1 MKKSIRISWPIR
13 VILGI
18 IIVLLALY
26 GSAVVLLRT
35 QWFQSELHHY
45 IVESLERLTG
55 ARVQVGAVSIQ
66 PFIFQV
72 TLKGLVLHGTEAP
85 TQPPLFTARRLVVD
99 INPASVLRGKLLLTR
114 FAGVGLEAHLWTYRD
129 GSTNLPGPRH
139 PAGSAVDELMN
150 LSIGTLNLQNTNLFW
165 NNQKIPLGLTARNV
179 AMLLRYSAGR
189 GYWGAFSSSPIQL
202 ASGRSTFPPL
212 TVATRLGFSRKALDL
227 KDLVWRSPGLTGK
240 GEVNLQWQPTLQG
253 WAKFQTRG
261 SIRRLTD
268 TLHLTPVKAGEF
280 QMECQATYREGKF
293 QARGRMRA
301 EGVDVQTPEFALG
314 TANLVSNFAVDQKYV
329 RFTNLHVQSLGGT
342 LEGEMTVELQ
352 GKAPIFR
359 MRGQVGDIDLA
370 KALQVVSGWREFGKL
385 VPVVSKVSGPVEASW
400 NGTLHNFKSNF
411 DLQFTA
417 PMNPSPG
424 LLPLTGT
431 ARGSAAL
438 AAALT
443 VSLEQ
448 AELMTPHASFTAQGT
463 LGGASSAL
471 NVNYSTTNFQEIEPL
486 IKHIAGLSESVP
498 LELKSTATFKG
509 LVTGS
514 VERPSVQG
522 HLSIGAFDYGGWSW
536 QNFAADLATSPQR
549 FQVSSGKLRSGPSFL
564 DFSGFVE
571 LANWKVSQH
580 SAIQLMAQAQRSPL
594 QGLENAFKAHYPIT
608 GVVTGGLKL
617 AGTPASLEGSG
628 NFQISNGAIEQE
640 PFNSLSGKVMI
651 SGSVW
656 NFQDIL
662 LRKGHGSLTGWARVD
677 LPKHSFSTDLRG
689 THFSL
694 AEFNRLKLR
703 QPEEADEGEATPIQ
717 GIADLHLQGSGTFTQ
732 PQVASTLNIEGLT
745 LEDVRLGD
753 LKAQLALKGKQLQGV
768 SRLQGPGGTV
778 RIDLKS
784 SLEGDWISQL
794 SGKFSNFRLD
804 PWFDWLGHYNLQT
817 PVIVSGTFKGTVP
830 LKKPREMS
838 MEAQAQKLEV
848 ALPGFDL
855 KNTQPVGI
863 RYAAHSLHST
873 HFAMQGPSTNL
884 GIQLAAR
891 LGPAPT
897 VSLDAMGNADA
908 SVLKLID
915 PSIQATGGVG
925 INFHATGALAQPSLS
940 GQITVH
946 SLSMRYASLPLP
958 IAGLNGTIVLKGNR
972 ATIESLGAQSGQTSI
987 QLSGYATIGSVPRFN
1002 LRAAFQRIRLEYP
1015 TDFTSLLSGDL
1026 NLTGSSQAGQ
1036 LTGDITVGQMFVSE
1050 NFNLVNWLGE
1060 MGAPS
1065 NGVEATTEP
1074 SIPSKVRLD
1083 IHVVTNPEVRVS
1095 SRALTLEA
1103 SMNMNVRGTLANPV
1117 VMGNIHIR
1125 NGQAVIAG
1133 NRYDITRG
1141 DITMTSPFQTTPVLD
1156 IEAETRVERYN
1167 IIVDVT
1173 GPVDRPKLAYRSDP
1187 PLPSE
1192 DVLSLL
1198 ALGYAPQQALMRSSG
1213 NEPFGA
1219 IGASALLSQALSSQV
1234 SGRVQ
1239 RLFGVSRI
1247 RIDPNLLGPTTAGG
1261 ARVTI
1266 EEQVSR
1272 DLTITYSTNTAAAQ
1286 QRDIRVRWDIS
1297 NKISLIGERD
1307 INGVFGFEVRFHRRL
1322 K

>member
-1 MKKSIRISWPIR
+1 MTKSFKISWPVR
-13 VILGI
+13 AILGI
-18 IIVLLALY
+18 FIVLLALY
-26 GSAVVLLRT
+26 GSSVALLRT
-35 QWFQSELHHY
+35 QWFHSELQRY
-45 IVESLERLTG
+45 IVQNLEKLTG
-55 ARVQVGAVSIQ
+55 ASVQLGSVNIQ

-72 TLKGLVLHGTEAP
+72 TLKGLILHGKEAP
-85 TQPPLFTARRLVVD
+85 TQPPLFTAQTLMVG
-99 INPASVLRGKLLLTR
+99 INPVSALRGKLLLTR

-139 PAGSAVDELMN
+139 QAGSAVDELMN
-150 LSIGTLNLQNTNLFW
+150 LSISALNLQNTNLFW
-165 NNQKIPLGLTARNV
+165 NDQKIPLDLTAHNV
-179 AMLLRYSAGR
+179 AVMLRYSAGR
-189 GYWGAFSSSPIQL
+189 GYWGTFSSSPIQL
-202 ASGRSTFPPL
+202 VSGRNTLPPL
-212 TVATRLGFSRKALDL
+212 TVATRLEFSRKTLGL
-227 KDLVWRSPGLTGK
+227 KDLIWRSTGVT
-240 GEVNLQWQPTLQG
+240 GQGVANLKWEPALQG
-253 WAKFQTRG
+253 WAKLQAQG
-261 SIRRLTD
+261 NLRRLAAA
-268 TLHLTPVKAGEF
+268 LRLTPVKAGEF
-280 QMECQATYREGKF
+280 QMECEVNYQGGKF
-293 QARGRMRA
+293 QATGRARA
-301 EGVDVQTPEFALG
+301 QGVDIQTPEFASG
-314 TANLVSNFAVDQKYV
+314 KVNLISNFTADQN
-329 RFTNLHVQSLGGT
+329 RIQFTNLRVQSLGGS
-342 LEGEMTVELQ
+342 LEGETNVELR
-352 GKAPIFR
+352 GKTPVFR
-359 MRGQVGDIDLA
+359 TRGQLRDIDLA
-370 KALQVVSGWREFGKL
+370 EALQVVSEWREFGKL
-385 VPVVSKVSGPVEASW
+385 IPVTSKVDGPIEASW
-400 NGTLHNFKSNF
+400 NGTFHNFKSNF

-417 PMNPSPG
+417 PTTPSPG
-424 LLPLTGT
+424 RLPVTGA
-431 ARGSAAL
+431 ARGSATYTP
-438 AAALT
+438 ALT
-443 VSLEQ
+443 ISLEQ
-448 AELMTPHASFTAQGT
+448 AEFTSPHASLTVQGI
-463 LGGASSAL
+463 LGGSNSAL
-471 NVNYSTTNFQEIEPL
+471 NVSCSTTNFQEVAPL
-486 IKHIAGLSESVP
+486 IEHVVGLSESVP
-498 LELKSTATFKG
+498 LKLKSTATFKG

-514 VERPSVQG
+514 VERPNVQG
-522 HLSIGAFDYGGWSW
+522 HLSAGAFDYGGWSW
-536 QNFAADLATSPQR
+536 QSFAANLEASSQR
-549 FQVSSGKLRSGPSFL
+549 FQVSSGELRSGPSSL
-564 DFSGFVE
+564 NFSGFVK
-571 LANWKVSQH
+571 LADWKVTQH
-580 SAIQLMAQAQRSPL
+580 SAIQLIAQARRSPL
-594 QGLENAFKAHYPIT
+594 QGLENAFRVHYPVT
-608 GVVTGGLKL
+608 GVITGGLKL
-617 AGTPASLEGSG
+617 AGTSASLEGSG
-628 NFQISNGAIEQE
+628 NFQLSDGAIEQE

-662 LRKGHGSLTGWARVD
+662 LRKGRGSLTGWARVD
-677 LPKHSFSTDLRG
+677 LPKHSFATDLHG

-694 AEFNRLKLR
+694 AEFKRLKLR
-703 QPEEADEGEATPIQ
+703 QPEEAEESESEPIQ
-717 GIADLHLQGSGTFTQ
+717 GVAEFRVQANGTFTQ
-732 PQVASTLNIEGLT
+732 PQITSTLNIQGLT
-745 LEDVRLGD
+745 LEDIKLGD
-753 LKAQLALKGKQLQGV
+753 LEAQLTLKGKQLQGQ
-768 SRLQGPGGTV
+768 SQLQGPAGTV

-784 SLEGDWISQL
+784 SIEGDWTSQL

-804 PWFDWLGHYNLQT
+804 PWFDWLGRHNLQT
-817 PVIVSGTFKGTVP
+817 PVIVSGSFKGTGP

-848 ALPGFDL
+848 VLPGFDL
-855 KNTQPVGI
+855 KNTQPVEI
-863 RYAAHSLHST
+863 RYAARTLHSN

-891 LGPAPT
+891 SGPAPA
-897 VSLDAMGNADA
+897 VSLDAIGKTDA

-915 PSIQATGGVG
+915 PSIQATGGLD
-925 INFHATGALAQPSLS
+925 INFHATGALTQPSLS
-940 GQITVH
+940 GQIAIH

-987 QLSGYATIGSVPRFN
+987 QLTGYATIGSVPRFN
-1002 LRAAFQRIRLEYP
+1002 LHAAFQRVRLEYP
-1015 TDFTSLLSGDL
+1015 RDFTTLLSGDL
-1026 NLTGSSQAGQ
+1026 RLTGSTQAGQ
-1036 LTGDITVGQMFVSE
+1036 LTGDVTVGQMFVSE

-1065 NGVEATTEP
+1065 NGVEISTEP
-1074 SIPSKVRLD
+1074 STSSKIRLD
-1083 IHVVTNPEVRVS
+1083 IHAMTNPEVRLS

-1103 SMNMNVRGTLANPV
+1103 SMNMNLRGTLANPV
-1117 VMGNIHIR
+1117 AMGNIHIR

-1133 NRYDITRG
+1133 NRYNITRG

-1213 NEPFGA
+1213 TEPFGA

-1286 QRDIRVRWDIS
+1286 QRDIRVRWDLS